1 MPPAER
7 YYLLLLLIVL
17 LGTFGAVFIV
27 LLLGAW
33 RRHIFRQRRIDRQR
47 TAPADQGV
55 DIWRT
60 SAERVAPAEE
70 DDDDA

>member
-1 MPPAER
+1 MPVADR

-33 RRHIFRQRRIDRQR
+33 RRHILRQRRMDRQR
-47 TAPADQGV
+47 VAPDDDNV

-60 SAERVAPAEE
+60 SAERVAPVDE
-70 DDDDA
+70 DDDE